1 MLAVT
6 RDLLTTLL
14 DSFVDIFEEPH
25 GLPPPWRHDH
35 RITPLPGT
43 TPITV
48 KPYRY
53 PQLLNVEIEKQCEA
67 MLQQGIIREC
77 SSAYSSLVLLVRK
90 ADGSWRFYIDYH
102 VLNSKTVKDS
112 FPILVVD
119 KLLDELRSARFFAK
133 LDLHSGYHQVHM
145 HPDNISKTAFCTY
158 REKFEFLIMPFG
170 LTNAP
175 STFQSLMNDVLKSYI
190 RKFVLVFLMTYS
202 SSLRHGQNTCSM

>member
-1 MLAVT
+1 MRGYAAT
-6 RDLLTTLL
+6 RHHQGMFISVLL
-14 DSFVDIFEEPH
+14 SSP
-25 GLPPPWRHDH
+25 
-35 RITPLPGT
+35 PGT
-43 TPITV
+43 EGRWV
-48 KPYRY
+48 
-53 PQLLNVEIEKQCEA
+53 VEVLHRLPRA
-67 MLQQGIIREC
+67 QQQD
-77 SSAYSSLVLLVRK
+77 S
-90 ADGSWRFYIDYH
+90 
-102 VLNSKTVKDS
+102 KDS